1 VDVEEGEQ
9 PVSDPRF
16 ERLITEGFQFTS
28 RSIRGATLRAS
39 YGSGYAEG
47 AVIGKSLMGWR
58 VKIAAL
64 PDVEGEYLVNAG
76 EFGLQTRA
84 AYLWDFF
91 VRHNVD
97 NARKPFW
104 LRDPVS
110 KRDYLAELDLD
121 EIEFE
126 MFCLTVFSTGLP
138 LRQRRVAGVE
148 SPSDPVEM
156 ENNQEI

>member
-1 VDVEEGEQ
+1 MT
-9 PVSDPRF
+9 DPRF
-16 ERLITEGFQFTS
+16 ERLFTEGFLFVGHS
-28 RSIRGATLRAS
+28 VRGETLRVS

-47 AVIGKSLMGWR
+47 AVIGLSVQTW
-58 VKIAAL
+58 KIKIDAL
-64 PDVEGEYLVNAG
+64 PDAEGEYLVDAG

-84 AYLWDFF
+84 RYLWDFF

-104 LRDPVS
+104 VRDPVS
-110 KRDYLAELDLD
+110 KRDYLAEISEDGLD
-121 EIEFE
+121 FE
-126 MFCLTVFSTGLP
+126 MLCRVVFRTGLTVT
-138 LRQRRVAGVE
+138 QRRVPGVE

>member
-1 VDVEEGEQ
+1 M
-9 PVSDPRF
+9 SDPHF
-16 ERLITEGFQFTS
+16 EELITEGFSFTS
-28 RSIRGATLRAS
+28 RSVRGATLRAT

-47 AVIGKSLMGWR
+47 AVIGLGLLGWK
-58 VKIAAL
+58 VKIGAL

-91 VRHNVD
+91 VRHNVE

-104 LRDPVS
+104 LRCPFTR
-110 KRDYLAELDLD
+110 RDYLAEIDAD
-121 EIEFE
+121 ELEFE
-126 MFCLTVFSTGLP
+126 AFCLTVFSAGLP

-148 SPSDPVEM
+148 SPSDPVTA